1 MNKKM
6 IAALA
11 LLLATASGTAAAQ
24 VKTLELEEVAKPLS
38 ELRLDWALVAHRLER
53 VDLDEL
59 AEAPDAEMVSDYV
72 PPAYD
77 D

>member
-24 VKTLELEEVAKPLS
+24 VKTLELEEIAKPLS